1 MSSNPAECTILS
13 LWYHRHRDFFIMSE
27 FVSLWLK
34 FMDRWPR
41 QCQRHRRKGAICREQ
56 ASDVHLFRHCE
67 RGAFM
72 RRTRQSSGGQRYSVP
87 MAQVYGSVAA
97 PRAVRVY
104 VPDGTDARDDG
115 ERCKC
120 AKAVRAAV
128 AAPRATRGCVPRT
141 GKCYPSIRSLR
152 ERRIYAANAAVQ
164 RWAKVWCAYGTSLW
178 IAARIC
184 A

>member
-13 LWYHRHRDFFIMSE
+13 LWYHRHGDFFIMSE

-41 QCQRHRRKGAICREQ
+41 HGQCAYMCLTARTLAMTGKEASVLKQCSPQWLRHLHKGAMCHGRET
-56 ASDVHLFRHCE
+56 VIHLYHHCE

-87 MAQVYGSVAA
+87 MAQVCGSVAA

-104 VPDGTDARDDG
+104 VPDGTDAHDDG
-115 ERCKC
+115 EKMRTGLWIGG
-120 AKAVRAAV
+120 
-128 AAPRATRGCVPRT
+128 RATG
-141 GKCYPSIRSLR
+141 S
-152 ERRIYAANAAVQ
+152 
-164 RWAKVWCAYGTSLW
+164 
-178 IAARIC
+178 ARIC